1 MTRRT
6 KKEEV
11 KVEETQLKKEKAVKE
26 KPKTKQETKKETK
39 KEIKEA
45 EVIVEAEVEETK
57 EEVKVEPTPEKK
69 KDDGIVAN
77 KRIVNDIF
85 IGDVSSDMKYE
96 LERSEDEE
104 EKVYQELLQAKEKGK
119 ILWGLVAGVDVDTS
133 NNHAIIT
140 VIYNG
145 VRVLMLDSGFFEP
158 NWNFGEGYEQLSEK
172 EKVER
177 RLKGARLTIGAHVPF
192 IVKGVEKQSVIKG
205 NLKGEKEVVAVA
217 TRTEA
222 LAKLRD
228 IYFLHKET
236 KEPVDVYVNDQANAN
251 VIYVHENFV
260 TVECLGVET
269 RINAYSLNEDYVEN
283 CNDFVSVGDVIKV
296 RIKKITI
303 EGDRVILKAS
313 GRLNLGAKAIGSI
326 KINGSY
332 LGVVESYNKNKNI
345 YTCKLKNGVNAS
357 VHRNSIMGHIE
368 LNVGDKVAVLVKA
381 IEEDYVIGVALK
393 I

>member
-1 MTRRT
+1 MAKTEKKPFMTRRT

-296 RIKKITI
+296 RTTRIKT
-303 EGDRVILKAS
+303 
-313 GRLNLGAKAIGSI
+313 SI
-326 KINGSY
+326 PANWKM
-332 LGVVESYNKNKNI
+332 V
-345 YTCKLKNGVNAS
+345 
-357 VHRNSIMGHIE
+357 
-368 LNVGDKVAVLVKA
+368 
-381 IEEDYVIGVALK
+381 
-393 I
+393 